1 MLKKISVKRLKVGL
15 HIYLKD
21 IPWFKHPFF
30 RSNFKIKSNNEIY
43 DIQGIGCEYVYYDAT
58 KSSVE
63 PLRQDSP
70 AKAPSNSSV
79 KSTEIKKERSVA
91 LRKRKEAFI
100 KTEKKFIAS
109 AEKADQI
116 MQGILKGQVSFC
128 DEAEQMANEFADF
141 FLSDA
146 ETTLNLINL
155 SSSDEAAL
163 YYHSLNVAIL
173 ACMLG
178 SELGV
183 NAADMRNLSLGAL
196 MHDIGK
202 SKIPK
207 KILYKSNAMT
217 KPELEMIKMHTFYGV
232 EILSAVKDV
241 HRDVMKAVYHHHVVN
256 GKGSYPTSVDYETK
270 SLIAKVV
277 TVVNVYD
284 NLINDRSVD
293 KSLTPH
299 KALAYMYKVYSE
311 KLDSNVL
318 GHFIR
323 MLGVYP
329 PGSICEL
336 DSGEI
341 AMVVS
346 IGENPL
352 LPEVVLCDLN
362 VPKNEAMIIKLGTD
376 IDSKVEKV
384 LAPTDLTSDQ
394 VKYLSPKTKI
404 GYYAEVKDKT
414 KE

>member
-43 DIQGIGCEYVYYDAT
+43 DIQGIGCEYVYYDAAL
-58 KSSVE
+58 SSAE
-63 PLRQDSP
+63 PLIEDST
-70 AKAPSNSSV
+70 SNVPKTSGEQ
-79 KSTEIKKERSVA
+79 STKIKKERSIA

-116 MQGILKGQVSFC
+116 MQGILKGQISFC
-128 DEAEQMANEFADF
+128 EEAEQMANEFADF

-155 SSSDEAAL
+155 SSSDDTAL

-173 ACMLG
+173 SCMLG
-178 SELGV
+178 SELGIDAV
-183 NAADMRNLSLGAL
+183 DMRNLSLGAL

-207 KILYKSNAMT
+207 KVLYKSGSKT
-217 KPELEMIKMHTFYGV
+217 KAELELIKMHTFYGV
-232 EILSAVKDV
+232 EILSTLKDV
-241 HRDVMKAVYHHHVVN
+241 HRDVMKAIYHHHVIN
-256 GKGSYPTSVDYETK
+256 GKGSYPSSVDYNSK
-270 SLIAKVV
+270 SVIAKIV

-284 NLINDRSVD
+284 NLINNRDVN

-299 KALAYMYKVYSE
+299 KALAYMYKVYSGMF
-311 KLDSNVL
+311 DNNVL

-376 IDSKVEKV
+376 IDSKVERV
-384 LAPTDLTSDQ
+384 LAPKDLTADQ
-394 VKYLSPKTKI
+394 LKYLSPKTKI
-404 GYYAEVKDKT
+404 GYYAEVKDKP